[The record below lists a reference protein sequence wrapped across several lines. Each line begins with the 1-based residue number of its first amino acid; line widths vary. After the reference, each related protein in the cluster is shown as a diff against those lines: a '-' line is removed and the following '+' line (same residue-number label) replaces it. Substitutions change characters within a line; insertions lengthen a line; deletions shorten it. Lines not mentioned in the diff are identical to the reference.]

1 LTFSRV
7 ACDFCTPSNDADDR
21 DRLSIDPGRMEFY
34 VRIFL
39 LENFQ
44 LFDRFVP
51 ALELDPV

>member
-7 ACDFCTPSNDADDR
+7 ACDFCTPSNNANDR

-44 LFDRFVP
+44 LFDRFAP